1 MKVIALIVSGGEG
14 KRFDKKLPK
23 QFFKIGSKSIL
34 EQCVKKF
41 VDSNLFY
48 KIVVVCN
55 SEFIKESKKT
65 LHKYK
70 LSFVKGGGSRQESV
84 YNGLKSIKKDSP
96 NKIIIHDAVRPFFSI
111 NLLQEIIK
119 KLKPNESVV
128 PTLKIFDSIRLFEK
142 KEYKNLSR
150 ENIKLIQTPQGFD
163 FKKIYDAHKIFK
175 NEIYTDDS
183 LLFYKN
189 GNKIKTIPGEI
200 MNIKVTEKKE
210 FQDLKKIYEN
220 KNNNFN
226 LRVGNGFDVHKF
238 KKGDKLRLLG
248 VNLPFNK
255 SLVGH
260 SDADVGIHALVDAIL
275 GSISQGD
282 IGEHF
287 PPTEKKWKNKNSEF
301 FLEYTKNLMEKN
313 GFLLNNIDITV
324 ICERPKISKY
334 KEKMKE
340 KIAKILNIKKN
351 IVNIKGTTT
360 EKLGFLG
367 REEGIACQ
375 VSVSVLKKNE
385 Y

>member
-14 KRFDKKLPK
+14 KRFDKNFPK
-23 QFFKIGSKSIL
+23 QFFKVNSKTIL

-55 SEFIKESKKT
+55 KEFKNESKRV
-65 LHKYK
+65 LNKYN
-70 LSFVKGGGSRQESV
+70 LSFVNGGKSRQESV

-96 NKIIIHDAVRPFFSI
+96 SKVLIHDAVRPFFTTNLI
-111 NLLQEIIK
+111 NEIIK
-119 KLKPNESVV
+119 KLKTNDSVI
-128 PTLKIFDSIRLFEK
+128 PSLKIFDSIRSFK
-142 KEYKNLSR
+142 KREYKNLNR

-163 FKKIYDAHKIFK
+163 FQKIYDAHKRFK
-175 NEIYTDDS
+175 KEIYADDS

-189 GNKIKTIPGEI
+189 GNKIKIISGEI

-210 FQDLKKIYEN
+210 FQDLKKFYEK
-220 KNNNFN
+220 KNNDIDF
-226 LRVGNGFDVHKF
+226 RIGNGFDVHKF
-238 KKGDKLRLLG
+238 KKGGTLKLLG

-255 SLVGH
+255 SLIGH

-275 GSISQGD
+275 GAISQGD

-287 PPTEKKWKNKNSEF
+287 PPTDVKWKNKDSEF
-301 FLEYTKNLMEKN
+301 FLDYTKNLMEKN
-313 GFLLNNIDITV
+313 GFSINNIDITL
-324 ICERPKISKY
+324 ICERPKISKH
-334 KEKMKE
+334 KEKMKV
-340 KIAKILNIKKN
+340 KIAQILNIKKN
-351 IVNIKGTTT
+351 NVNIKATTT

-375 VSVSVLKKNE
+375 VSVLIFKKNE
-385 Y
+385 H

>member
-1 MKVIALIVSGGEG
+1 MRVIALIVSGGEG
-14 KRFDKKLPK
+14 KRFDKNLPK
-23 QFFKIGSKSIL
+23 QFFRINSKSIL

-70 LSFVKGGGSRQESV
+70 LSFVKGGKSRQESV
-84 YNGLKSIKKDSP
+84 YNGLKAIKKYSP
-96 NKIIIHDAVRPFFSI
+96 NKIMIHDAVRPFFSI

-119 KLKPNESVV
+119 KLKTNESVI
-128 PTLKIFDSIRLFEK
+128 PTLKIFDSIRLFKK
-142 KEYKNLSR
+142 KEYKNLNK

-175 NEIYTDDS
+175 NEIHTDDS

-210 FQDLKKIYEN
+210 FQDLKKVYEK

-226 LRVGNGFDVHKF
+226 LRIGNGFDVHKF
-238 KKGDKLRLLG
+238 KKGGKLKLLG

-255 SLVGH
+255 SLMGH

-301 FLEYTKNLMEKN
+301 FLDYTKNLMENN
-313 GFLLNNIDITV
+313 GFLLNNIDITI

>member
-1 MKVIALIVSGGEG
+1 VKVIALIVSGGEG
-14 KRFDKKLPK
+14 KRFDKNLPK
-23 QFFKIGSKSIL
+23 QFFRINNKSIL

-55 SEFIKESKKT
+55 REFIKESKKT
-65 LHKYK
+65 LQKYRI
-70 LSFVKGGGSRQESV
+70 SFVNGGESRQESV

-96 NKIIIHDAVRPFFSI
+96 NKIMIHDAVRPFFSI
-111 NLLQEIIK
+111 NLIKEIVK
-119 KLKPNESVV
+119 KLKTNESVI
-128 PTLKIFDSIRLFEK
+128 PTLKIYDSIRLFKK

-175 NEIYTDDS
+175 NEIHTDDS

-200 MNIKVTEKKE
+200 MNIKVTKKKE

-220 KNNNFN
+220 KNNDFN
-226 LRVGNGFDVHKF
+226 LRIGNGFDVHKF
-238 KKGDKLRLLG
+238 KKGGKLRLLG

-255 SLVGH
+255 SLMGH

-301 FLEYTKNLMEKN
+301 FLEYTKNLMEN
-313 GFLLNNIDITV
+313 DGFLLNNIDITI

-385 Y
+385 H

>member
-1 MKVIALIVSGGEG
+1 MRVIALIVSGGEG
-14 KRFDKKLPK
+14 KRFDKNLPK
-23 QFFKIGSKSIL
+23 QFFRINSKSIL

-70 LSFVKGGGSRQESV
+70 LSFVKGGKSRQESV

-96 NKIIIHDAVRPFFSI
+96 NKIMIHDAVRPFFSI

-119 KLKPNESVV
+119 KLKTNESVI
-128 PTLKIFDSIRLFEK
+128 PTLKIFDSIRLFKK
-142 KEYKNLSR
+142 KEYKNLSK

-175 NEIYTDDS
+175 NEIHTDDS

-210 FQDLKKIYEN
+210 FQDLKKIYEKN
-220 KNNNFN
+220 NNNFN
-226 LRVGNGFDVHKF
+226 LRIGNGFDVHKF
-238 KKGDKLRLLG
+238 KKGGKLKLLG

-255 SLVGH
+255 SLMGH

-275 GSISQGD
+275 GSISHGD

-313 GFLLNNIDITV
+313 GFSLNNIDITV
-324 ICERPKISKY
+324 ICERPKISKH

-340 KIAKILNIKKN
+340 KIAEILNIKKN

-360 EKLGFLG
+360 EKLGF
-367 REEGIACQ
+367 
-375 VSVSVLKKNE
+375 
-385 Y
+385 

>member
-14 KRFDKKLPK
+14 KRFDKNLPK
-23 QFFKIGSKSIL
+23 QFFRIDSKSIL

-55 SEFIKESKKT
+55 SEFMKESKKI

-70 LSFVKGGGSRQESV
+70 LSFIKGGKSRQESV

-119 KLKPNESVV
+119 KLKTNESII
-128 PTLKIFDSIRLFEK
+128 PTLKIFDSIRLFKK
-142 KEYKNLSR
+142 KEYKNLTR

-163 FKKIYDAHKIFK
+163 FKKIYNAHKIFK

-226 LRVGNGFDVHKF
+226 LRIGNGFDVHKF
-238 KKGDKLRLLG
+238 KKGGKLRLLG
-248 VNLPFNK
+248 VNLPFSK

-301 FLEYTKNLMEKN
+301 FLEYTRNLMEKN
-313 GFLLNNIDITV
+313 GFSLNNIDITV
-324 ICERPKISKY
+324 ICERPKISKH

-340 KIAKILNIKKN
+340 KIAEILNIKKN

-385 Y
+385 H